1 MCDRVILS
9 TMFEVIFITWGAKYQ
24 KYVLENEVEINL
36 DGGGGGWDLMPH
48 DQVASWVQFPW
59 LVES

>member
-36 DGGGGGWDLMPH
+36 DGGGGVGI
-48 DQVASWVQFPW
+48 
-59 LVES
+59 